1 MNSYFAYIDVQVTI
15 LLLPHF
21 RPQSRVLGRSL
32 LCGYF
37 CEQPILGL
45 VVRHLGQKTSAVAG
59 SVWMYLCRNTIWIFP
74 ELWLGNGSQNFMGN
88 TEWKHVWDH

>member
-59 SVWMYLCRNTIWIFP
+59 SVWMYLCRNTVHCSAP
-74 ELWLGNGSQNFMGN
+74 G
-88 TEWKHVWDH
+88 HVLSKSRLQTC